1 MLLNQ
6 TNVLVENKKLNSDQY
21 TRGNIEQLFTNQTK
35 YIDLSWEPNDISG
48 GYLLERDY
56 ENKYAQE
63 LSGFQSSVNIAY
75 DLKNDEKI
83 QSFIPTTSSLELIS
97 NILMSVHPESTHRAK
112 ILTGAYGRGKS
123 HIILVALSMLYR
135 ENRGKVFNN
144 LLSRMKDYNE
154 DIIEILALSHKQ
166 FELLEQSI
174 SLLFSRIG
182 DLMKD
187 QSILDEIRNYESNV
201 DVYERKLLEKTYSR
215 GMDLAECMQLSR
227 FTEDLCDLSDIAEN
241 IADKIQIMLV
251 TRKA

>member
-1 MLLNQ
+1 MFTKSKNDKVHELIM
-6 TNVLVENKKLNSDQY
+6 K
-21 TRGNIEQLFTNQTK
+21 QLQDVK
-35 YIDLSWEPNDISG
+35 SCLSSFEDFMRVATSPEDNDEALRTLCNEVYEKEHLADISLRNMIDSLG
-48 GYLLERDY
+48 GAMFLPSTRED
-56 ENKYAQE
+56 
-63 LSGFQSSVNIAY
+63 
-75 DLKNDEKI
+75 
-83 QSFIPTTSSLELIS
+83 LIS
-97 NILMSVHPESTHRAK
+97 IGTSCDK
-112 ILTGAYGRGKS
+112 IANKCEDICYMVVLQNFR
-123 HIILVALSMLYR
+123 
-135 ENRGKVFNN
+135 FP
-144 LLSRMKDYNE
+144 KDYNE
-154 DIIEILALSHKQ
+154 DIIEILSLSHKQ

>member
-1 MLLNQ
+1 MFTKSKNDKVHELIM
-6 TNVLVENKKLNSDQY
+6 K
-21 TRGNIEQLFTNQTK
+21 QLQDVK
-35 YIDLSWEPNDISG
+35 SCLSSFEDFMRVATSPEDNDEALRTLCNEVYEKEHLADISLRNMIDSLG
-48 GYLLERDY
+48 GAMFLPSTRED
-56 ENKYAQE
+56 
-63 LSGFQSSVNIAY
+63 
-75 DLKNDEKI
+75 
-83 QSFIPTTSSLELIS
+83 LIS
-97 NILMSVHPESTHRAK
+97 IGTSCDK
-112 ILTGAYGRGKS
+112 IANKCEDICYMVVLQNFR
-123 HIILVALSMLYR
+123 
-135 ENRGKVFNN
+135 FP
-144 LLSRMKDYNE
+144 KDYNE